1 MGTRPLP
8 DAGSVPGGA
17 ADGAAPRA
25 RPDRLQ
31 RLPRARQSLI
41 TPMSSGV
48 SFTLAGALLPDAI
61 LQGPK

>member
-25 RPDRLQ
+25 RPDRLR
-31 RLPRARQSLI
+31 RLPLARQLVPH
-41 TPMSSGV
+41 PMGTGSP
-48 SFTLAGALLPDAI
+48 AGRL
-61 LQGPK
+61 GRFR

>member
-25 RPDRLQ
+25 RPDRLR
-31 RLPRARQSLI
+31 RLPRARRWRSPSMG
-41 TPMSSGV
+41 TRPPAVCSVRS
-48 SFTLAGALLPDAI
+48 
-61 LQGPK
+61 